1 MSTVSYKEAAPID
14 CRECRSGFP
23 ASLLACPR
31 CGWLLHGDQLQELA
45 ATAATA
51 ETEKRYGDA
60 LLAWRQ
66 ALQLL
71 PAQSKQHRRIAD
83 KCAYLSSMTDDAPSA
98 PIVAGGAAAS
108 SSEHGTG
115 AGKKLIGGLGGIAL
129 LIWKFKWLGTFIL
142 TKAKF
147 LFAGLKSGGTFF
159 SMAAAFGVYW
169 TVWGWP
175 FALGIVLAIYVH
187 EMGHVA
193 ALRRYG
199 IAASAPMFIP
209 GLGAFI
215 RLKERLTSPR
225 EEARVGLAGPEWG
238 LGATVVGFAVYW
250 ATGAAIWGAI
260 GKFSAF
266 INLFNLLPVW
276 QLDGSR
282 GLSALSQSQRR
293 LLAAVVGGA
302 WFFTGEGMLV
312 LIALVTLL
320 RAFGKEDPTPQWS
333 IFWRFSFLVVALS
346 VLSTFELPAF
356 EELMAA
362 R

>member
-1 MSTVSYKEAAPID
+1 MSTVSYKEAAPIF
-14 CRECRSGFP
+14 CRECSSGFP

-51 ETEKRYGDA
+51 EKEQRYGAA
-60 LLAWRQ
+60 LLAWRK
-66 ALQLL
+66 ALPLL
-71 PAQSKQHRRIAD
+71 PAQSKQYRRVAD
-83 KCAYLSSMTDDAPSA
+83 KCAYLSGITDEAPSEL
-98 PIVAGGAAAS
+98 IVTEGPVGSGEQGSGAA
-108 SSEHGTG
+108 
-115 AGKKLIGGLGGIAL
+115 KKLAGGLGAIAL
-129 LIWKFKWLGTFIL
+129 LVWKFKWLGAFLL

-175 FALGIVLAIYVH
+175 FALGIVLAVYVH

-193 ALRRYG
+193 ALHRYG

-215 RLKERLTSPR
+215 RLKEHLTSPR
-225 EEARVGLAGPEWG
+225 EDARVGLAGPEWG
-238 LGATVVGFAVYW
+238 LGATVVCFAVYW
-250 ATGAAIWGAI
+250 STGATIWGAI
-260 GKFSAF
+260 GKFSAW

-282 GLSALSQSQRR
+282 GLSALSQFQRR
-293 LLAAVVGGA
+293 LLAGVVGA
-302 WFFTGEGMLV
+302 TWFFTAEGMLL
-312 LIALVTLL
+312 LIGLVTLL
-320 RAFGKEDPTPQWS
+320 RAFGKEEPTPQWS

-346 VLSTFELPAF
+346 VLSTLELPAL
-356 EELMAA
+356 EDLMAV